1 MIEAL
6 ITELIAALNANTA
19 AHTGTA
25 APTPAPA
32 PVAAKKSKAAPLAVV
47 EPEPEPETEE
57 EEAPE
62 EVTTPTPTPAK
73 GGKAKDTPNVPAKAA
88 PAPGQPEA
96 GEHVD
101 PDEVIAQ
108 IQTAVKAKMLSGDPE
123 AVKAAWTAVQKGFG
137 ITRVAELRND
147 PAKLLEALAKA
158 KAL

>member
-1 MIEAL
+1 MIEDLLTKL
-6 ITELIAALNANTA
+6 IEALNANTA

-25 APTPAPA
+25 APTVAP
-32 PVAAKKSKAAPLAVV
+32 KKGKLAVV
-47 EPEPEPETEE
+47 APEPEPETEE
-57 EEAPE
+57 ETPE
-62 EVTTPTPTPAK
+62 EVTTPTPTPTKTA
-73 GGKAKDTPNVPAKAA
+73 KAKDTPNVPAKSA

-101 PDEVIAQ
+101 VDETISA
-108 IQTAVKAKMLSGDPE
+108 IQAAVKAKMLAGDPE

-137 ITRVAELRND
+137 IARVAELRND

>member
-25 APTPAPA
+25 APTVAP
-32 PVAAKKSKAAPLAVV
+32 KKGKLAVV
-47 EPEPEPETEE
+47 APEPEPETEE
-57 EEAPE
+57 ETPE
-62 EVTTPTPTPAK
+62 EVTTPTPTPTKTA
-73 GGKAKDTPNVPAKAA
+73 KAKDTPNVPAKSA

-101 PDEVIAQ
+101 VDETISA
-108 IQTAVKAKMLSGDPE
+108 IQAAVKAKMLAGDPE

-137 ITRVAELRND
+137 IARVAELRND
-147 PAKLLEALAKA
+147 PAKLLDALAKA